1 MASYKQL
8 CARCKK
14 NYVLA
19 SWRNK
24 YLTCYDCQKTE
35 LSKEIENKKMKKFF
49 DLPEDFYK
57 KNAFLRNIKLSYLR
71 FGELSEKQTE
81 AFKTTVAKIKDE
93 E

>member
-1 MASYKQL
+1 MVNYKQL

-24 YLTCYDCQKTE
+24 YLTCYDCQKSE
-35 LSKEIENKKMKKFF
+35 LNKKIEDKKMEKFF
-49 DLPEDFYK
+49 DIPEKFYE

-71 FGELSEKQTE
+71 FGELTQKQEDSFKDTVEKLKAQE
-81 AFKTTVAKIKDE
+81 
-93 E
+93 